1 MTYRI
6 GSIYRITKN
15 DDPTIN
21 YIGSTFTTLRQRWKA
36 HKSTKR
42 TKNCSIS
49 KYLDEYGRDQ
59 FKIILIKEYL
69 VYAENQKDSR
79 HLRAYEQLWINKFRF
94 KKCCINKQDALPL
107 LKKEKKKQYYQNN
120 KEQIKEQSNEY
131 QEAHKEQILERKKK
145 YRETHK
151 EQINEYKKQYYQ
163 AHKEQ
168 ILEQIKKYNEAH
180 KEQINEYQ
188 RKYREEKR
196 KLKLL

>member
-6 GSIYRITKN
+6 GYVYRITKI

-21 YIGSTFTTLRQRWKA
+21 YIGSTFTTLRQRWRN
-36 HKSTKR
+36 HKKDG
-42 TKNCSIS
+42 NCSIS

-69 VYAENQKDSR
+69 VYAENQKDNR

-94 KKCCINKQDALPL
+94 KKCCINENDALPL
-107 LKKEKKKQYYQNN
+107 LKKEKARKWKQNN
-120 KEQIKEQSNEY
+120 KEKIKQHLENNR
-131 QEAHKEQILERKKK
+131 EQILERMKK
-145 YRETHK
+145 YRET
-151 EQINEYKKQYYQ
+151 
-163 AHKEQ
+163 
-168 ILEQIKKYNEAH
+168 H

-196 KLKLL
+196 KMKLL